1 MSLVPKL
8 LLVHALFKEMFIWVS
23 IQQWK
28 SASMAKRDGISSYKR
43 NNTLLICSSQQNAIH
58 PCKRQELCEPEWS
71 TNHWKYTCTIHYL
84 WLYRHNKITEYS
96 IIGVSTTSGSC
107 CRSATSI
114 TAGGFPSSYSWL
126 YMETNSARPISRK
139 DGGVILSKDGWHD
152 ISNQT
157 MLWQTEQHV
166 KKVNRHN

>member
-1 MSLVPKL
+1 MLYLRKCLYGYRSNNEKVLQWLRGMGYLHTKGTTLYWYAHLNRTPYT
-8 LLVHALFKEMFIWVS
+8 HA
-23 IQQWK
+23 
-28 SASMAKRDGISSYKR
+28 RDKNFVNQSDLPITGKTHAG
-43 NNTLLICSSQQNAIH
+43 N
-58 PCKRQELCEPEWS
+58 
-71 TNHWKYTCTIHYL
+71 TIHYI
-84 WLYRHNKITEYS
+84 WLYKHNKITEYS

-139 DGGVILSKDGWHD
+139 DGAVIFSKDGWHD

-157 MLWQTEQHV
+157 MLWQMEQHV